1 MEAQYAKSGKP
12 KPYYLAHTSI
22 NVLTITE
29 PLPGYKSMNN
39 GSSELRWWA
48 PEGKNSNLSRF
59 ALQKNIHLIPNLY
72 GII

>member
-1 MEAQYAKSGKP
+1 MEAQYAKTGKP

-22 NVLTITE
+22 NVLAITE

-48 PEGKNSNLSRF
+48 RKERIRTLADLHFKKTF
-59 ALQKNIHLIPNLY
+59 I
-72 GII
+72 